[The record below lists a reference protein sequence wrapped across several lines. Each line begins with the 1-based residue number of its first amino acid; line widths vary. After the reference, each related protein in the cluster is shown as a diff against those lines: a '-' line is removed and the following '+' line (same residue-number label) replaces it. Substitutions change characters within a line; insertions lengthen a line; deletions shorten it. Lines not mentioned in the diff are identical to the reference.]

1 MSFVRIE
8 ETEDELALP
17 EPHLLREHFL
27 ALIDHSHVDHLQRL
41 ILHHLAVCPGCY
53 ESAGY
58 ILDRWRSGALAPELD
73 TVDIELAQSRFEAPA
88 LFNRLWKLPP
98 GDRRVAAEADITFHR
113 WGLVE
118 LLCEKSRAATTHQR
132 KRAVELAELAVT
144 IASAIPE
151 GEPIDALWLSNI
163 RALAWAHL
171 GSACRAAGDCE
182 TAVQAFLETHN
193 WVKAGKELGDPF
205 EYEML
210 IQRLIRP
217 RKKRDRPA
225 ARVG

>member
-1 MSFVRIE
+1 MPFGRIE
-8 ETEDELALP
+8 DTEDELVLP
-17 EPHLLREHFL
+17 EPHLLREDFL
-27 ALIDHSHVDHLQRL
+27 TLIDHSHVDNLQRL

-53 ESAGY
+53 KSAGY
-58 ILDRWRSGALAPELD
+58 ILDRWRAGALAAELD

-88 LFNRLWKLPP
+88 LFDRLWKLPP
-98 GDRRVAAEADITFHR
+98 GDRRGAAEADSSFHR

-118 LLCEKSRAATTHQR
+118 LLCEKSRAAIPHQR
-132 KRAVELAELAVT
+132 KRAMDLAELAVA

-151 GEPIDALWLSNI
+151 GEPIDALWISQI
-163 RALAWAHL
+163 RALAWVHL

-193 WVKAGKELGDPF
+193 WMKAGKDLGDPF

-210 IQRLIRP
+210 IQRLLGP
-217 RKKRDRPA
+217 RKKRAPRS
-225 ARVG
+225 RR